1 MVSNSYA
8 STGAEAN
15 VGKLVGGVAGG
26 CHYRDK
32 RKPVRIE
39 QEEEE
44 EGQGSPG
51 RTRGA
56 EQSRAE
62 RVTRRRETIAR
73 GASRSR
79 VSERQGLIRVE
90 WWRFKI
96 GFSLARR
103 FTGRAPKI
111 PRSVKGK
118 GVIRPTHPKQG
129 QSPFLPPSLSLLLH
143 RALHACMDG

>member
-44 EGQGSPG
+44 EEEGQGSPG

-56 EQSRAE
+56 EQSRASNKE
-62 RVTRRRETIAR
+62 E
-73 GASRSR
+73 GND
-79 VSERQGLIRVE
+79 SER
-90 WWRFKI
+90 
-96 GFSLARR
+96 GFS
-103 FTGRAPKI
+103 F
-111 PRSVKGK
+111 S
-118 GVIRPTHPKQG
+118 
-129 QSPFLPPSLSLLLH
+129 SE
-143 RALHACMDG
+143 

>member
-44 EGQGSPG
+44 EEGQGSPG
-51 RTRGA
+51 RTR
-56 EQSRAE
+56 ESRAE
-62 RVTRRRETIAR
+62 P
-73 GASRSR
+73 
-79 VSERQGLIRVE
+79 SE
-90 WWRFKI
+90 
-96 GFSLARR
+96 
-103 FTGRAPKI
+103 
-111 PRSVKGK
+111 
-118 GVIRPTHPKQG
+118 
-129 QSPFLPPSLSLLLH
+129 
-143 RALHACMDG
+143 